1 MSGCTVVLGCNM
13 LKGKMTCLLT
23 LTILSSTVLLGS
35 PSQEQNVFVIVTP
48 SEMPATIESATI
60 RNDTGRLITTLTYTL
75 KNLSDRGLHTFMV
88 ETFVINSAGYIMA
101 GEGWMVSG
109 KLAKREKRQ
118 FSEALRNYVRPE
130 ANDKLLVVISSV
142 RGEGKEWRVESPEI
156 RRWIRERFPVR
167 MAAESSATRR
177 WDSAVDSGNTCSG
190 ELELQPALVR
200 NDSRV
205 PLQSCPI
212 TCKERQNQALADC
225 NSQGCRLC
233 SFSCSQTSC
242 NYNFTCCGGDCK

>member
-1 MSGCTVVLGCNM
+1 M
-13 LKGKMTCLLT
+13 LRGKMACLLT

-35 PSQEQNVFVIVTP
+35 PSQEQNVLVIVTP
-48 SEMPATIESATI
+48 TEMPATIESATI

-75 KNLSDRGLHTFMV
+75 KNPSDHELHTFMV
-88 ETFVINSAGYIMA
+88 ETFVINSVGYIMA

-142 RGEGKEWRVESPEI
+142 RNGGREWKTESSEI
-156 RRWIRERFPVR
+156 RRWIRERFPVP
-167 MAAESSATRR
+167 MAAESSATGRL
-177 WDSAVDSGNTCSG
+177 DPAVGSGSACS
-190 ELELQPALVR
+190 EKLELQPVSIR
-200 NDSRV
+200 NVGWV
-205 PLQSCPI
+205 PLQSCPM